1 MRAIDQN
8 KKPSVGG
15 NFAWMTVGNAVYAA
29 CQWGMVSVLAH
40 LGSPEIVGQ
49 YALGVA
55 VSTPLLML
63 AQLNLRT
70 VIATDVTGEHHFL
83 DYRDV
88 RVAALFLALLGIAVL
103 ACFEH
108 SLQDRL
114 AIILVALA
122 QSVDLVADIYIGL
135 FQQRE
140 RMQRIAITLSLHGVL
155 SVIALGTIVKL
166 TGSLAA
172 GLAGVLV
179 ARLLALFLYDATV
192 GTRGCIESRD
202 SQAQSFGPRSRK
214 QWQIVKTALPL
225 GVVLMIGSFAS
236 NVPRYF
242 IANLLGHHSLGIF
255 AGLAS
260 LTTAA
265 NLFVTALGQAV
276 TPRLA
281 KFYQEGDRHGFGRMS
296 AQVAGAGVL
305 LGLCTVAGSALL
317 GHWILGLLF
326 GKEYA
331 AQSPLLVAL
340 AAAAGLG
347 FVASLLGYVITAGR
361 RFSEQMPL
369 QIASVGGTSAACFL
383 FIPHFGL
390 IGAAGAIGAGF
401 AIQILGELWVL
412 RSILLSPR
420 EPVFVPVLEGV
431 AR

>member
-166 TGSLAA
+166 TGSMTQPSEREA
-172 GLAGVLV
+172 
-179 ARLLALFLYDATV
+179 
-192 GTRGCIESRD
+192 
-202 SQAQSFGPRSRK
+202 
-214 QWQIVKTALPL
+214 
-225 GVVLMIGSFAS
+225 AS
-236 NVPRYF
+236 NP
-242 IANLLGHHSLGIF
+242 A
-255 AGLAS
+255 
-260 LTTAA
+260 
-265 NLFVTALGQAV
+265 
-276 TPRLA
+276 TPRR
-281 KFYQEGDRHGFGRMS
+281 K
-296 AQVAGAGVL
+296 
-305 LGLCTVAGSALL
+305 ALDHDP
-317 GHWILGLLF
+317 GNS
-326 GKEYA
+326 GK
-331 AQSPLLVAL
+331 S
-340 AAAAGLG
+340 
-347 FVASLLGYVITAGR
+347 
-361 RFSEQMPL
+361 
-369 QIASVGGTSAACFL
+369 
-383 FIPHFGL
+383 
-390 IGAAGAIGAGF
+390 
-401 AIQILGELWVL
+401 
-412 RSILLSPR
+412 
-420 EPVFVPVLEGV
+420 
-431 AR
+431 